1 MNILEFQTNTPQVL
15 ALASSQRYPLRN
27 KGFFFEAQG
36 DTWFFL
42 DTAAAESFA
51 ALKLEPGETFGIC
64 RRTSGA
70 AKPYWDIWL
79 TPETEQR
86 RASKEIEEETGED
99 LTPLLVASIREVER
113 KKRREAKQTVLP
125 MPPPAAQEA
134 LQPTGTDGP
143 APIPLAACGKRNLPP
158 RLPYNVAFQE
168 VLAFVTAGL
177 RQAGEQWNDQAKQDL
192 VSTVIITASKQGW
205 LTLWEREVA

>member
-1 MNILEFQTNTPQVL
+1 MNFPEFHPNTPQVL
-15 ALASSQRYPLRN
+15 ALASSERYPLRN
-27 KGFFFEAQG
+27 KGYFFEAQG
-36 DTWFFL
+36 DMWFFL
-42 DTAAAESFA
+42 NTAAAESLA
-51 ALKLEPGETFGIC
+51 ALKLQPGETFGIC
-64 RRTSGA
+64 RRTAGT

-86 RASKEIEEETGED
+86 RAGKEIEAGTGAD
-99 LTPLLVASIREVER
+99 LTPLLVASIRE
-113 KKRREAKQTVLP
+113 KRRQANRTVLP
-125 MPPPAAQEA
+125 MPSPPAEEA

-143 APIPLAACGKRNLPP
+143 APIPLAACGKRSLPP

-177 RQAGEQWNDQAKQDL
+177 KHAGEQWNDQAKQDL

-205 LTLWEREVA
+205 LTLWERGAA